1 MEESSYLSLP
11 TTDWNAVPA
20 EERQALRELARSID
34 ALPSEDNPYS
44 PEDMALQMSGIS
56 SRILAAIAGDERDL
70 RDMIH
75 NLRVC
80 LAVTW
85 DMYDAVQADRTT
97 VTQHLENLRETIQGL
112 EADLTALKLEGEHP
126 PRSGQAPLMT

>member
-1 MEESSYLSLP
+1 VEESSYLSLP
-11 TTDWNAVPA
+11 TTDWNEVPA
-20 EERQALRELARSID
+20 EERDALRSLARYID
-34 ALPSEDNPYS
+34 ALASDPKAIS
-44 PEDMALQMSGIS
+44 PEDLALQMSGIS
-56 SRILAAIAGDERDL
+56 SRILASIAGNERDL

-97 VTQHLENLRETIQGL
+97 VTQHLDNLKEQIQGL
-112 EADLTALKLEGEHP
+112 EADLTALKLEGEAP
-126 PRSGQAPLMT
+126 PRP